1 MEKLVNPIIKIQRLL
16 KAPENLPKNLILK
29 LVSLFFAVF
38 LWYFVVGEDKVDTT
52 IYVAIEITNLPQD
65 LVISNQFQKQIEVT
79 VNGPRGLV
87 RNISSQHITRP
98 VNLANAQPGSHVIKN
113 TPESIKITKGVQ
125 IQNIRPAIITLTI
138 DRLLAKELPIKPVLK
153 GKPATGYEV
162 AAFIANPP
170 TLGLTAPASIL
181 EKEVFLLTQPI
192 DITGRETDFT
202 IQIPLDVREE
212 ITELIGEPV
221 ISVNVIIKEKQVVRE
236 FKGIPVEFNHE
247 AKRTIYRLDYHQ
259 VDIKT
264 ELPYNLAGEDAQN
277 FLFKAVLD
285 ADHLPPGRHELPVRI
300 TTNPPGIIIKEVIPA
315 RIKIDISPPQ
325 HIMKHRQPLPTPLK
339 VPREQKEQ

>member
-1 MEKLVNPIIKIQRLL
+1 MEKLVKQIIKIQRLF
-16 KAPENLPKNLILK
+16 KVPEKLPKNLVLK

-52 IYVAIEITNLPQD
+52 IFVSIEITNLPQD
-65 LVISNQFQKQIEVT
+65 LVISNQFRKQIEVT

-98 VNLANAQPGSHVIKN
+98 VNLAKAQPGSHVIKN

-125 IQNIRPAIITLTI
+125 IQNIRPANITLTI

-170 TLGLTAPASIL
+170 TLGLTAASSIL
-181 EKEVFLLTQPI
+181 EKEVFLLTQSI
-192 DITGRETDFT
+192 DITGRKADFST
-202 IQIPLDVREE
+202 EIALDVKEE

-221 ISVNVIIKEKQVVRE
+221 ISVNVLIKEKQVARE

-247 AKRTIYRLDYHQ
+247 AKRTIYRLDHHQ
-259 VDIKT
+259 VNIKT
-264 ELPYNLAGEDAQN
+264 ELPYNMAGKDAQN
-277 FLFKAVLD
+277 FLFKAVLE
-285 ADHLPPGRHELPVRI
+285 ADNLPPGRHELPVI
-300 TTNPPGIIIKEVIPA
+300 IISNPPVITIREVIPA
-315 RIKIDISPPQ
+315 LIKIDIGSPQ
-325 HIMKHRQPLPTPLK
+325 QVMKQRQPSPLPLSVSQEP
-339 VPREQKEQ
+339 KEQ

>member
-1 MEKLVNPIIKIQRLL
+1 MEKLVKQIIKIQHLL
-16 KAPENLPKNLILK
+16 KVPENLPKNLILK

-52 IYVAIEITNLPQD
+52 IYVGMEITNLPQD
-65 LVISNQFQKQIEVT
+65 LVISNQFRKQIEVT
-79 VNGPRGLV
+79 INGPRGLV

-98 VNLANAQPGSHVIKN
+98 VDLANAQPGSHVIKN

-125 IQNIRPAIITLTI
+125 IQNIRPALITLTI

-153 GKPATGYEV
+153 GKAATGYEV

-170 TLGLTAPASIL
+170 TLGLTASASIL
-181 EKEVFLLTQPI
+181 EKEVFLLTKPI
-192 DITGRETDFT
+192 DITGRKTDFT

-212 ITELIGEPV
+212 ITELIGEPE
-221 ISVNVIIKEKQVVRE
+221 ISVNVLIREKLVVRE

-259 VDIKT
+259 VNIKT
-264 ELPYNLAGEDAQN
+264 ELPYNLAGKDAQN
-277 FLFKAVLD
+277 FHFKAVLD
-285 ADHLPPGRHELPVRI
+285 ADNLPPGSHELPVRI
-300 TTNPPGIIIKEVIPA
+300 ISNPPDIIVKEIIPA
-315 RIKIDISPPQ
+315 RIKIGISSPQAAMKNRQSSPP
-325 HIMKHRQPLPTPLK
+325 PFK
-339 VPREQKEQ
+339 VSQEQQEQ